1 MSTTR
6 IAFIGAGAIG
16 LPMAQR
22 AARSGDVTIVD
33 VSEERLALARERG
46 LGTTTSI
53 ADALPADIV
62 LVMVA
67 TAGQAKSVLEGEN
80 GIYALCG
87 PETTVVILS
96 TLGPDAVRELGAMR
110 PASGPALLDVP
121 VTGGIPGAIAGT
133 LTLFAGGEEAIV
145 ERHRDVLESM
155 GTVFAAGTN
164 IGDGQ
169 SFKMVNQLL
178 ATSQLVVA
186 AEALTLAEQLG
197 LDTTRVFNA
206 VRGGAGGSWMLENYG
221 PRMLEGDV
229 TDIAARL
236 DIFLKDCILAQ
247 ETAQKVQFDGEM
259 ISATRRVLERAVGLG
274 YGAHDASTVTNA
286 YVKGRQ

>member
-6 IAFIGAGAIG
+6 IAFVGAGAIG

-22 AARSGDVTIVD
+22 AAGSGAVTIVD
-33 VSEERLALARERG
+33 VSEERLALARDRG

-67 TAGQAKSVLEGEN
+67 TAAQAKAVLEGEN
-80 GIYALCG
+80 GIYALTG
-87 PETTVVILS
+87 PETTVVFLS
-96 TLGPDAVRELGAMR
+96 TIGPDAVRELAAMR
-110 PASGPALLDVP
+110 PATGPVLLDVP
-121 VTGGIPGAIAGT
+121 VTGGIPGAIAGA
-133 LTLFAGGEEAIV
+133 LTLFAGGDEALV
-145 ERHRDVLESM
+145 ERHRTVLESM
-155 GTVFAAGTN
+155 GTVFNAGTN

-186 AEALTLAEQLG
+186 AEALALAERLD
-197 LDTTRVFNA
+197 LDTTRVFDA

-221 PRMLEGDV
+221 PRMLEGNV
-229 TDIAARL
+229 VDIAARL

-247 ETAQKVQFDGEM
+247 DTAGKVQFDGEM
-259 ISATRRVLERAVGLG
+259 IDATRRVLERAVGLG
-274 YGAHDASTVTNA
+274 YGAHDASAVAHA
-286 YVKGRQ
+286 YGKGGL